1 VNSSLTPLVTVATYG
16 VMIAIGAMNASYG
29 AVLPFLEKQ
38 FVVSSAEIGF
48 LSTAQTIGG
57 VLGNLSTAFLEKRL
71 TAGQQMFLGGSGF
84 AFGAVFFAVAMTL
97 QLGFVLALLALF
109 IMGLGLGLFQVNY
122 ANIFSK
128 GFGTRSG
135 AVMSFMST
143 AFAVGSI
150 AGPILAV
157 WLATAYAWLPVA
169 FGMLTMGC
177 AVFMRPARNVEEKT
191 NTKARGGI
199 DLTSWLFAGMIAM
212 YVVAEQGAGFWGVT
226 HLVSIGWKPE
236 TAAVVFSSFWLVLL
250 VGRLVGAAIATKFS
264 SEHIM
269 LVGLLGSSLAFLLA
283 NIPGIAA
290 PAYLLAGFLFA
301 PVFPIGLTWLAKH
314 NPSNLA
320 TTQYLIAGSVGAAV
334 GTPLVGGLK
343 TQFGDPAI
351 PIGITIACALSLLL
365 AVVLYIRQTQNSAGR
380 TMSE

>member
-1 VNSSLTPLVTVATYG
+1 
-16 VMIAIGAMNASYG
+16 MIAIGAMNASYG

-38 FVVSSAEIGF
+38 FIVSSAEIGF

-57 VLGNLSTAFLEKRL
+57 VLGNLSAAFLEKHL

-84 AFGAVFFAVAMTL
+84 AFGAVFFAVAMTF

-177 AVFMRPARNVEEKT
+177 AVFMRPAKNFDEIT
-191 NTKARGGI
+191 NTKAQGGI

-212 YVVAEQGAGFWGVT
+212 YVVAEQSAGFWGVT
-226 HLVSIGWKPE
+226 HLVGVGWKPE

-250 VGRLVGAAIATKFS
+250 VGRLVGAAIATRFS
-264 SEHIM
+264 SESIVV
-269 LVGLLGSSLAFLLA
+269 VGLLGSSLAFLLA

-314 NPSNLA
+314 NPSSLA
-320 TTQYLIAGSVGAAV
+320 TTQYLIAGSVGAAI

-343 TQFGDPAI
+343 TQFGNSAI
-351 PIGITIACALSLLL
+351 PMGITIACTLSLLL